1 MPPKPEVV
9 LTRPIREALELR
21 VRSRS
26 SRADDARKA
35 RLILMLADG
44 ETFDAIVEGLGCSP
58 TYVSR
63 WKKRFLENS
72 LAGLHSRH
80 LGKVAKVLTPRTEGR
95 ILAATRRK
103 PADGSTHWTTRKL
116 AKHLGVS
123 HMLVHRVWARAG
135 IKPQSIRRYMLS
147 DDPDFEAKAADVIG
161 LYLNPPQHAAVFCVD
176 EKSHIQALD
185 RLDPVLPL
193 SPGRLERHGFEY
205 YRHGTL
211 SLFAALNTRTGKVL
225 GETVERHTSEDFVAF
240 LGTIVASESKG
251 KEIHIVLDNLSTHK
265 TRRVQQFLADHPK
278 VHLHFTPTYS
288 SWLNQVENW
297 FSKIERD
304 LIARGIFTSK
314 GDLARKIMR
323 YIKHH
328 NVAPKPLRWTYSNP
342 ERRIRGISSTVTV
355 H

>member
-63 WKKRFLENS
+63 WKKRFLEDS

-80 LGKVAKVLTPRTEGR
+80 LGKVAKVLTPRMEGR

-147 DDPDFEAKAADVIG
+147 DDPDFETVARKPAAYENHISIDSAHTLPAKGEVVDSERNSVASMG
-161 LYLNPPQHAAVFCVD
+161 FCHNNR
-176 EKSHIQALD
+176 KYK
-185 RLDPVLPL
+185 
-193 SPGRLERHGFEY
+193 GRL
-205 YRHGTL
+205 
-211 SLFAALNTRTGKVL
+211 
-225 GETVERHTSEDFVAF
+225 
-240 LGTIVASESKG
+240 
-251 KEIHIVLDNLSTHK
+251 
-265 TRRVQQFLADHPK
+265 
-278 VHLHFTPTYS
+278 
-288 SWLNQVENW
+288 
-297 FSKIERD
+297 
-304 LIARGIFTSK
+304 
-314 GDLARKIMR
+314 
-323 YIKHH
+323 
-328 NVAPKPLRWTYSNP
+328 
-342 ERRIRGISSTVTV
+342 
-355 H
+355 

>member
-1 MPPKPEVV
+1 MPSTPEVV
-9 LTRPIREALELR
+9 LRRQIREALELR

-44 ETFDAIVEGLGCSP
+44 ETCDAIVEGLRCSP

-63 WKKRFLENS
+63 WKKRCLEDS

-80 LGKVAKVLTPRTEGR
+80 LGKAAKVLTPAMEGR

-211 SLFAALNTRTGKVL
+211 SLFAALDPRTGTAV
-225 GETVERHTSEDFVAF
+225 GQTAARHTSAVFVQF
-240 LGTIVASESKG
+240 LTTVVATQAARR
-251 KEIHIVLDNLSTHK
+251 EIHIVLDNLSTHK

-278 VHLHFTPTYS
+278 VHLHF
-288 SWLNQVENW
+288 
-297 FSKIERD
+297 
-304 LIARGIFTSK
+304 
-314 GDLARKIMR
+314 
-323 YIKHH
+323 
-328 NVAPKPLRWTYSNP
+328 
-342 ERRIRGISSTVTV
+342 
-355 H
+355 